1 MQQRTRLA
9 ASLLPSPV
17 VQVLVIK
24 FGEHGS
30 TEVKAYGTQRIRKS
44 SKEKNPE
51 RFVILVN

>member
-1 MQQRTRLA
+1 MVLILVDRVRLEHMCTI
-9 ASLLPSPV
+9 
-17 VQVLVIK
+17 VLVIK